1 MILLSITIIDDDDD
15 DEAVVYRITGEGIPI
30 IPLHGVYTPPASKH
44 LFIFPPR
51 VQTSINILSSR

>member
-1 MILLSITIIDDDDD
+1 MILLSITIIEDD